1 MSRIKRRHF
10 LQFAGSA
17 LASIGLSQ
25 LDLMR
30 QGDRYATVLAQS
42 TSRKLALLVGINR
55 YQSPIPSLRGCLT
68 DVDLQRELLVNRFG
82 FNPQDILLVT
92 DEAEIKPSRQNIL
105 DAFEN
110 HLIKQAKPG
119 DVVVFHF
126 SGHGS
131 RVIDPNPLPG
141 SNGLNGTMVPP
152 DRTSEDGSGKVRDI
166 MGKSLFLL
174 MYALKTENVTVVLD
188 SCHSGGGTRD
198 KEEVMFRA
206 LSRQGG
212 GNDEATQEEF
222 DYQEQWLSRLNLTP
236 TKFHEL
242 REQGIAKGVALGS
255 AKQDQLATDAPFEGF
270 HAGAFTY
277 LLTRYLWQQPV
288 SQPLKSVFVNL
299 ARSTKDVANSS
310 GILQEPIHEV
320 QPGSNYDQQPVY
332 FIDPPT
338 PSAEAVV
345 QKAGSQVEFWLGGV
359 ASQTLESFQEGA
371 LFNLIDNQGNVLGE
385 VVQTSRDGLK
395 GYGKIR
401 GNPSGAIQSGTFMR
415 EQVRGVP
422 SNLKLRLG
430 LAQSL
435 GNEVNSARSVLQSIQ
450 RVEAKSVN
458 QGGVVDYLLGKMNPA
473 YSQQARSYGIT
484 NPPPVGSVGL
494 FTAGLKPIPDSF
506 DKAGES
512 VAAAIMR
519 LRPRLKQLLA
529 GRLLQQIV
537 NGDSSNLKV
546 KNAIKPVGGRGV
558 AISSG
563 SRGAQE
569 ATRNSRTTSATV
581 QQLKPGTEVK
591 VEVTNQENRNI
602 YMSVL
607 VIGSNGDLVVLYP
620 VNWGAPEDATLIAP
634 GQTVAVPR
642 DGDTKFT
649 VQGPSGF
656 LELMILASTKPLR
669 DALKGLQTIARSRG
683 LSSTSRSPIALGEN
697 EDETVEVIGALLG
710 DLDRITQETRGTIV
724 STSSRTTTSRTRGVD
739 TTQLAVMSNVIEVVD

>member
-1 MSRIKRRHF
+1 MSEIKRRHF

-30 QGDRYATVLAQS
+30 QGNRYARVLAQGS
-42 TSRKLALLVGINR
+42 PRKLALLVGINR
-55 YQSPIPSLRGCLT
+55 YKLPIPSLRGCLT

-82 FNPQDILLVT
+82 FNPKDILLVT
-92 DEAEIKPSRQNIL
+92 DEAEIKPTRQNIL

-131 RVIDPNPLPG
+131 RVIDPDPLPG
-141 SNGLNGTMVPP
+141 SNGLNSTMVPP
-152 DRTSEDGSGKVRDI
+152 DRKSEDGSGKVRDI
-166 MGKSLFLL
+166 MGRSLFLL
-174 MYALKTENVTVVLD
+174 MYALQTENVTVVLD
-188 SCHSGGGTRD
+188 SCHSGGGTRGN
-198 KEEVMFRA
+198 VMFRA

-212 GNDEATQEEF
+212 GDDQATQEEF
-222 DYQEQWLSRLNLTP
+222 DYQEQWLSRLDLTP

-242 REQGIAKGVALGS
+242 RKQGIAKGVAIGS
-255 AKQDQLATDAPFEGF
+255 ARQDQLATDAPFEGF

-288 SQPLKSVFVNL
+288 SQSLKTVFVNL
-299 ARSTKDVANSS
+299 ARSTQDVARSS
-310 GILQEPIHEV
+310 GIQQDPIHEV
-320 QPGSNYDQQPVY
+320 QPERNYDQQPVY

-385 VVQTSRDGLK
+385 VEQTSRDGLK
-395 GYGKIR
+395 GYGKLK
-401 GNPSGAIQSGTFMR
+401 GNPSRAIQSGTFMR

-430 LAQSL
+430 LDQSL

-450 RVEAKSVN
+450 RVEAEPVN
-458 QGGVVDYLLGKMNPA
+458 QQGVADYLLGRMNSA
-473 YSQQARSYGIT
+473 YLEQARSYGIT

-494 FTAGLKPIPDSF
+494 FTAGVEPIPDSF
-506 DKAGES
+506 GKAEES
-512 VAAAIMR
+512 VEAAIMR

-529 GRLLQQIV
+529 GRLLQQVV
-537 NGDSSNLKV
+537 NGGSSNLKV
-546 KNAIKPVGGRGV
+546 ENSIQPVGVGGV
-558 AISSG
+558 AINSG

-569 ATRNSRTTSATV
+569 TTPNSPTRSANV
-581 QQLKPGTEVK
+581 QQLAPGTEVQ

-607 VIGSNGDLVVLYP
+607 VIGSNGDLVVLHP
-620 VNWGAPEDATLIAP
+620 VDWEAPEDATLIAP
-634 GQTVAVPR
+634 GQTLRVPQE
-642 DGDTKFT
+642 GVKFK

-656 LELMILASTKPLR
+656 LELMVLASTKPLR

-683 LSSTSRSPIALGEN
+683 LSSSSRSPILLGQN
-697 EDETVEVIGALLG
+697 EDETVDVVGALLG
-710 DLDRITQETRGTIV
+710 DLDRITQETRSGT
-724 STSSRTTTSRTRGVD
+724 RTTTPGTRGVD
-739 TTQLAVMSNVIEVVD
+739 TTQLAVISNMIEVVE

>member
-1 MSRIKRRHF
+1 MSQIKRRHF
-10 LQFAGSA
+10 LQFAASA

-30 QGDRYATVLAQS
+30 QGDRYARVLAQG
-42 TSRKLALLVGINR
+42 TSRKLALLLGING
-55 YQSPIPSLRGCLT
+55 YKFPIPPLRGCLT

-82 FNPQDILLVT
+82 FHPKDILLVT
-92 DEAEIKPSRQNIL
+92 DEAEIKPTRQNIL

-131 RVIDPNPLPG
+131 RVIDPDPLPG
-141 SNGLNGTMVPP
+141 SMGLNGTMVPL
-152 DRTSEDGSGKVRDI
+152 DRKSEDGSGTVRDI
-166 MGKSLFLL
+166 MGRSLFLL
-174 MYALKTENVTVVLD
+174 MYALQTENVTVVLD
-188 SCHSGGGTRD
+188 SCHSGGGTRGN
-198 KEEVMFRA
+198 VMFRA

-212 GNDEATQEEF
+212 GDDEATQEEF
-222 DYQEQWLSRLNLTP
+222 DYQQQWLSRLNLTP

-242 REQGIAKGVALGS
+242 REKGIAKGVALGS
-255 AKQDQLATDAPFEGF
+255 AQQDQLATDAPFEGF

-288 SQPLKSVFVNL
+288 SQPLKTVFVNL

-310 GILQEPIHEV
+310 GILQEPIQEV
-320 QPGSNYDQQPVY
+320 QPGSDYDEKPVY

-345 QKAGSQVEFWLGGV
+345 QKAGSEVEFWLGGV
-359 ASQTLESFQEGA
+359 ASQTLESFNEGA

-385 VVQTSRDGLK
+385 VEQTSRDGLK
-395 GYGKIR
+395 GYGKLR
-401 GNPSGAIQSGTFMR
+401 GSPSGAIQSGTFMR

-430 LAQSL
+430 LDQSL

-450 RVEAKSVN
+450 RVEAEAVN
-458 QGGVVDYLLGKMNPA
+458 QGGIADYLLGKMNSA
-473 YSQQARSYGIT
+473 YLQQARSYGIT
-484 NPPPVGSVGL
+484 NPPTVGSVGL
-494 FTAGLKPIPDSF
+494 FTAGVEPIPDSF
-506 DKAGES
+506 GTAGES
-512 VAAAIMR
+512 VEDAIER

-529 GRLLQQIV
+529 GRLLQQVV
-537 NGDSSNLKV
+537 NGNSSNLKV
-546 KNAIKPVGGRGV
+546 ENAIKPVSGRGV
-558 AISSG
+558 TINTG

-569 ATRNSRTTSATV
+569 AAPNSLPSSTTV
-581 QQLKPGTEVK
+581 QQLAPGTELK

-620 VNWGAPEDATLIAP
+620 VDWEAPEDATLIAP
-634 GQTVAVPR
+634 GQTLAVPR
-642 DGDTKFT
+642 DDEFKFT

-656 LELMILASTKPLR
+656 LELMVLASTKPLR
-669 DALKGLQTIARSRG
+669 DALKGLQTIAKDRG
-683 LSSTSRSPIALGEN
+683 VKSRSPMLLGGNEDE
-697 EDETVEVIGALLG
+697 EDETVEVMGALLG
-710 DLDRITQETRGTIV
+710 DLDRMTQETRG
-724 STSSRTTTSRTRGVD
+724 SRTTTPRTRGVD
-739 TTQLAVMSNVIEVVD
+739 TTQLAVISNIIEVVD

>member
-1 MSRIKRRHF
+1 MSQIKRRHF

-30 QGDRYATVLAQS
+30 QGDRYARVLAQG
-42 TSRKLALLVGINR
+42 TSRKLALLVGING
-55 YQSPIPSLRGCLT
+55 YKFPIPPLRGCLT

-82 FNPQDILLVT
+82 FNPKDILLVT
-92 DEAEIKPSRQNIL
+92 DEAEIKPSRKNIL
-105 DAFEN
+105 AAFEN

-131 RVIDPNPLPG
+131 RVIDPDPLPN

-152 DRTSEDGSGKVRDI
+152 DRKSEDGSGKVRDI
-166 MGKSLFLL
+166 MGRSLFLL
-174 MYALKTENVTVVLD
+174 MHALQTENVTVVLD
-188 SCHSGGGTRD
+188 SCHSGGGTRGN
-198 KEEVMFRA
+198 VMFRA

-212 GNDEATQEEF
+212 GDDEATQEEF

-242 REQGIAKGVALGS
+242 RQKGIAKGVALGS
-255 AKQDQLATDAPFEGF
+255 AQQDQLATDAPFEGF

-288 SQPLKSVFVNL
+288 SQPLKSVFTNL

-310 GILQEPIHEV
+310 GILQEPIQEV
-320 QPGSNYDQQPVY
+320 QPGSNYDQEPVY

-345 QKAGSQVEFWLGGV
+345 QKAGREVEFWLGGV
-359 ASQTLESFQEGA
+359 ASQTLESFEEGA

-385 VVQTSRDGLK
+385 VEQTARNGLK
-395 GYGKIR
+395 GYGKLR
-401 GNPSGAIQSGTFMR
+401 GSPSGAIQSGTFMR

-430 LAQSL
+430 LDSSL

-450 RVEAKSVN
+450 RVEAKTVN
-458 QGGVVDYLLGKMNPA
+458 QGGVTDYLLGKMNSD
-473 YSQQARSYGIT
+473 YLQQARSYGISD
-484 NPPPVGSVGL
+484 PPAVGSIGL
-494 FTAGLKPIPDSF
+494 FSAGVEPIPDSF
-506 DKAGES
+506 GEAGES
-512 VAAAIMR
+512 AEAAIMR

-529 GRLLQQIV
+529 GRLLQQVV
-537 NGDSSNLKV
+537 NGSSSNLKV
-546 KNAIKPVGGRGV
+546 ENAIKPVGGRGV
-558 AISSG
+558 TAV

-569 ATRNSRTTSATV
+569 AAPNSLPSLTTV
-581 QQLKPGTEVK
+581 QQLAPGTELK

-620 VNWGAPEDATLIAP
+620 AEWEAAEDATLIAP
-634 GQTVAVPR
+634 GQTLVVPR
-642 DGDTKFT
+642 EGHVKFV

-656 LELMILASTKPLR
+656 LELMVLASTKPLR
-669 DALKGLQTIARSRG
+669 DALKGLQTIAQERGVRSG
-683 LSSTSRSPIALGEN
+683 VPMVLGEN
-697 EDETVEVIGALLG
+697 EDETVEVMGALLG
-710 DLDRITQETRGTIV
+710 DLDQMTQETRGAR
-724 STSSRTTTSRTRGVD
+724 STTTQTRGVD
-739 TTQLAVMSNVIEVVD
+739 TTQLAVISNMIEVVE

>member
-1 MSRIKRRHF
+1 MSQIKRRHF

-30 QGDRYATVLAQS
+30 QGDRYARVLAQG
-42 TSRKLALLVGINR
+42 TSRKLALLVGING
-55 YQSPIPSLRGCLT
+55 YKFPIPPLRGCLT

-82 FNPQDILLVT
+82 FNPKDILLVT

-105 DAFEN
+105 AAFEN

-131 RVIDPNPLPG
+131 RVIDPDPLPN

-152 DRTSEDGSGKVRDI
+152 DRKSEDGSGKVRDI
-166 MGKSLFLL
+166 MGRSLFLL
-174 MYALKTENVTVVLD
+174 MHALQTENVTVVLD
-188 SCHSGGGTRD
+188 SCHSGGGTRGN
-198 KEEVMFRA
+198 VMFRA

-212 GNDEATQEEF
+212 GDDEATQEEF

-236 TKFHEL
+236 TKFQEL
-242 REQGIAKGVALGS
+242 RQKGIAKGVALGS
-255 AKQDQLATDAPFEGF
+255 AQQDQLATDAPFEGF

-288 SQPLKSVFVNL
+288 SQPLKSVFTNL

-310 GILQEPIHEV
+310 GILQEPIQEV
-320 QPGSNYDQQPVY
+320 QPGSNYDQEPVY

-345 QKAGSQVEFWLGGV
+345 QKAGREVEFWLGGV
-359 ASQTLESFQEGA
+359 ASQTLESFEEGA

-385 VVQTSRDGLK
+385 VEQTARNGLK
-395 GYGKIR
+395 GYGKLR
-401 GNPSGAIQSGTFMR
+401 GSPSGAIQSGTFMR

-430 LAQSL
+430 LDSSL

-450 RVEAKSVN
+450 RVEAKTVN
-458 QGGVVDYLLGKMNPA
+458 QGGVTDYLLGKMNSD
-473 YSQQARSYGIT
+473 YLQQARSYGIT
-484 NPPPVGSVGL
+484 DPPAVGSIGL
-494 FTAGLKPIPDSF
+494 FSAGIEPIPDSF
-506 DKAGES
+506 GEAGES
-512 VAAAIMR
+512 AEAAIMR

-529 GRLLQQIV
+529 GRLLQQVV
-537 NGDSSNLKV
+537 NGSSSNLKV
-546 KNAIKPVGGRGV
+546 ENAIKPVGGRGV
-558 AISSG
+558 TAV

-569 ATRNSRTTSATV
+569 AAKNSLPSLTTV
-581 QQLKPGTEVK
+581 QKLAPGTELK

-620 VNWGAPEDATLIAP
+620 AEWEAAEDATLIAP
-634 GQTVAVPR
+634 GQTLVVPR
-642 DGDTKFT
+642 EGHVKFV

-656 LELMILASTKPLR
+656 LELMVLASTKPLR
-669 DALKGLQTIARSRG
+669 DALKGLQTIAQERGVRSG
-683 LSSTSRSPIALGEN
+683 VPMVLGEN
-697 EDETVEVIGALLG
+697 EDETVEVMGALLG
-710 DLDRITQETRGTIV
+710 DLDQITRETRGA
-724 STSSRTTTSRTRGVD
+724 RNTTTQTRGVD
-739 TTQLAVMSNVIEVVD
+739 TTQLAVISNMIEVVE

>member
-1 MSRIKRRHF
+1 MSRMKRRHF

-17 LASIGLSQ
+17 LATIGLSQ

-30 QGDRYATVLAQS
+30 QGDRYARVLAQS

-55 YQSPIPSLRGCLT
+55 YKSPIPSLRGCLT

-82 FNPQDILLVT
+82 FNPKDILLVT

-131 RVIDPNPLPG
+131 RVIDPDPLPG

-166 MGKSLFLL
+166 MGRSLFLL
-174 MYALKTENVTVVLD
+174 MHALQTENVTVVLD
-188 SCHSGGGTRD
+188 SCHSGGGTRGN
-198 KEEVMFRA
+198 VMFRA

-212 GNDEATQEEF
+212 GEDEATQEEF
-222 DYQEQWLSRLNLTP
+222 DYQEQWLSRLKLTP
-236 TKFHEL
+236 DEFHKR

-270 HAGAFTY
+270 YAGAFTY

-288 SQPLKSVFVNL
+288 SQPLLTVFANL

-310 GILQEPIHEV
+310 KIVQEPIHEV
-320 QPGSNYDQQPVY
+320 QPGTNYDQKPVY

-345 QKAGSQVEFWLGGV
+345 QKAGSEVEFWLGGV
-359 ASQTLESFQEGA
+359 ASQTLESFEEGA
-371 LFNLIDNQGNVLGE
+371 LFNLIDNQGNVVGE
-385 VVQTSRDGLK
+385 VVQTRRNGLK
-395 GYGKIR
+395 GYGKLR
-401 GNPSGAIQSGTFMR
+401 GNPSRAIKSGTLMR
-415 EQVRGVP
+415 EQVRGIP

-430 LAQSL
+430 LDQSL
-435 GNEVNSARSVLQSIQ
+435 GNEVNSARLALQSIQ
-450 RVEAKSVN
+450 RVEAEPVN
-458 QGGVVDYLLGKMNPA
+458 QLGVADYLLGKMNSA
-473 YSQQARSYGIT
+473 YLQQARSYGIT

-506 DKAGES
+506 GKAGES
-512 VAAAIMR
+512 VEAAVMR
-519 LRPRLKQLLA
+519 LRSRLKQLLA
-529 GRLLQQIV
+529 GRLLQQLV

-546 KNAIKPVGGRGV
+546 ENAIKPLGGRGV
-558 AISSG
+558 ATHTG

-569 ATRNSRTTSATV
+569 VAPNSRARSTTV
-581 QQLKPGTEVK
+581 QQLTPGTEVK
-591 VEVTNQENRNI
+591 VEVTNKENRNI

-620 VNWGAPEDATLIAP
+620 VDWSAPEDATLIAP
-634 GQTVAVPR
+634 GQTLSVPR
-642 DGDTKFT
+642 DGDFKFT

-656 LELMILASTKPLR
+656 LELMVLASTKPLR
-669 DALKGLQTIARSRG
+669 DALKGLQTIARGRG
-683 LSSTSRSPIALGEN
+683 TLSRSPIVLGKN
-697 EDETVEVIGALLG
+697 EDETVEIMGALLG
-710 DLDRITQETRGTIV
+710 DLDRMTQETRGTISV
-724 STSSRTTTSRTRGVD
+724 TRTTKPRTRGVD
-739 TTQLAVMSNVIEVVD
+739 TTQLAVISNMIEVVD

>member
-1 MSRIKRRHF
+1 MSQIKRRHF

-30 QGDRYATVLAQS
+30 QGDRYARVLAQG
-42 TSRKLALLVGINR
+42 TSRKLALLVGING
-55 YQSPIPSLRGCLT
+55 YKFPIPPLRGCLT

-82 FNPQDILLVT
+82 FNPKDILLVT

-105 DAFEN
+105 AAFEN

-131 RVIDPNPLPG
+131 RVIDPDPLPN

-152 DRTSEDGSGKVRDI
+152 DRKSEDGSGKVRDI
-166 MGKSLFLL
+166 MGRSLFLL
-174 MYALKTENVTVVLD
+174 MHALQTENVTVVLD
-188 SCHSGGGTRD
+188 SCHSGGGTRGN
-198 KEEVMFRA
+198 VMFRA

-212 GNDEATQEEF
+212 GDDEATQEEF

-236 TKFHEL
+236 TKFQEL
-242 REQGIAKGVALGS
+242 RQKGIAKGVALGS
-255 AKQDQLATDAPFEGF
+255 AQQDQLATDAPFEGF

-288 SQPLKSVFVNL
+288 SQPLKSVFTNL

-310 GILQEPIHEV
+310 GILQEPIQEV
-320 QPGSNYDQQPVY
+320 QPGSNYDQEPVY

-345 QKAGSQVEFWLGGV
+345 QKAGSEVEFWLGGV
-359 ASQTLESFQEGA
+359 ASQTLESFEEGA

-385 VVQTSRDGLK
+385 VEQTARNGLK
-395 GYGKIR
+395 GYGKLR
-401 GNPSGAIQSGTFMR
+401 GSPSGAIQSGTFMR

-430 LAQSL
+430 LDSSL

-450 RVEAKSVN
+450 RVEAKTVN
-458 QGGVVDYLLGKMNPA
+458 QGGVTDYLLGKMNSD
-473 YSQQARSYGIT
+473 YLQQARSYGIT
-484 NPPPVGSVGL
+484 NPPAVGSIGL
-494 FTAGLKPIPDSF
+494 FSAGVEPIPDSF
-506 DKAGES
+506 GEAGES
-512 VAAAIMR
+512 AEAAIMR

-529 GRLLQQIV
+529 GRLLQQVV
-537 NGDSSNLKV
+537 NGSSSNLKV
-546 KNAIKPVGGRGV
+546 ENAIKPVGGRGV
-558 AISSG
+558 TAV

-569 ATRNSRTTSATV
+569 AAKNSLPSLTTV
-581 QQLKPGTEVK
+581 QKLAPGTELK

-607 VIGSNGDLVVLYP
+607 VIGSNGDLVV
-620 VNWGAPEDATLIAP
+620 
-634 GQTVAVPR
+634 
-642 DGDTKFT
+642 
-649 VQGPSGF
+649 
-656 LELMILASTKPLR
+656 
-669 DALKGLQTIARSRG
+669 
-683 LSSTSRSPIALGEN
+683 
-697 EDETVEVIGALLG
+697 
-710 DLDRITQETRGTIV
+710 
-724 STSSRTTTSRTRGVD
+724 
-739 TTQLAVMSNVIEVVD
+739 

>member
-1 MSRIKRRHF
+1 MSQIKRRHF

-30 QGDRYATVLAQS
+30 QGDRYARVLAQG
-42 TSRKLALLVGINR
+42 TSRKLALLVGING
-55 YQSPIPSLRGCLT
+55 YKFPIPPLRGCLT

-82 FNPQDILLVT
+82 FNPKDILLVT

-105 DAFEN
+105 AAFEN

-131 RVIDPNPLPG
+131 RVIDPDPLPN

-152 DRTSEDGSGKVRDI
+152 DRKSEDGSGKVRDI
-166 MGKSLFLL
+166 MGRSLFLL
-174 MYALKTENVTVVLD
+174 MHALQTENVTVVLD
-188 SCHSGGGTRD
+188 SCHSGGGTRGN
-198 KEEVMFRA
+198 VMFRA

-212 GNDEATQEEF
+212 GDDEATQEEF

-236 TKFHEL
+236 TKFQEL
-242 REQGIAKGVALGS
+242 RQKGIAKGVALGS
-255 AKQDQLATDAPFEGF
+255 AQQDQLATDAPFEGF

-288 SQPLKSVFVNL
+288 SQPLKSVFTNL

-310 GILQEPIHEV
+310 GILQEPIQEV
-320 QPGSNYDQQPVY
+320 QPGSNYDQEPVY

-345 QKAGSQVEFWLGGV
+345 QKAGSEVEFWLGGV
-359 ASQTLESFQEGA
+359 ASQTLESFEEGA

-385 VVQTSRDGLK
+385 VEQTARNGLK
-395 GYGKIR
+395 GYGKLR
-401 GNPSGAIQSGTFMR
+401 GSPSGAIQSGTFMR

-430 LAQSL
+430 LDSSL

-450 RVEAKSVN
+450 RVEAKTVN
-458 QGGVVDYLLGKMNPA
+458 QGGVTDYLLGKMNSD
-473 YSQQARSYGIT
+473 YLQQARSYGIT
-484 NPPPVGSVGL
+484 DPPAVGSIGL
-494 FTAGLKPIPDSF
+494 FSAGVEPIPDSF
-506 DKAGES
+506 GEAGES
-512 VAAAIMR
+512 AEAAIMR

-529 GRLLQQIV
+529 GRLLQQVV
-537 NGDSSNLKV
+537 NGSSSNLKV
-546 KNAIKPVGGRGV
+546 ENAIKPVGGRGV
-558 AISSG
+558 TAV

-569 ATRNSRTTSATV
+569 AAANSLPSLTTV
-581 QQLKPGTEVK
+581 QQLAPGTELK

-620 VNWGAPEDATLIAP
+620 AEWEAAEDATLIAP
-634 GQTVAVPR
+634 GQTLVVPR
-642 DGDTKFT
+642 EGHVKFV

-656 LELMILASTKPLR
+656 LELMVLASTKPLR
-669 DALKGLQTIARSRG
+669 DALKGLQTIAQERGVRSG
-683 LSSTSRSPIALGEN
+683 SPMVLGEN
-697 EDETVEVIGALLG
+697 EDETVEVMGALLG
-710 DLDRITQETRGTIV
+710 DLDQITRETRGAR
-724 STSSRTTTSRTRGVD
+724 STTTQTRGVD
-739 TTQLAVMSNVIEVVD
+739 TTQLAVISNMIEVVE

>member
-1 MSRIKRRHF
+1 MSQIKRRHF

-30 QGDRYATVLAQS
+30 QGDRYARVLAQG
-42 TSRKLALLVGINR
+42 TSRKLALLVGING
-55 YQSPIPSLRGCLT
+55 YKSPIPPLRGCLT

-82 FNPQDILLVT
+82 FNPKDILLVT

-131 RVIDPNPLPG
+131 RVIDPDPLPG

-152 DRTSEDGSGKVRDI
+152 DRKSEDGSGKVRDI
-166 MGKSLFLL
+166 MGRSLFLL
-174 MYALKTENVTVVLD
+174 MHALPTENVTVVLD
-188 SCHSGGGTRD
+188 SCHSGGGTRGN
-198 KEEVMFRA
+198 VMFRA

-212 GNDEATQEEF
+212 GDDEATQEEF

-236 TKFHEL
+236 SKFHEL
-242 REQGIAKGVALGS
+242 RKNGIAKGVALGS
-255 AKQDQLATDAPFEGF
+255 AQQDQLATDAPFEGF

-288 SQPLKSVFVNL
+288 SQSLGSVFVNL

-310 GILQEPIHEV
+310 GILQEPIHQV
-320 QPGSNYDQQPVY
+320 QPGSTYDQEPVY

-345 QKAGSQVEFWLGGV
+345 QKAGSEVEFWLGGV
-359 ASQTLESFQEGA
+359 ASQTLESFEEGA

-385 VVQTSRDGLK
+385 VEQTARNGLK
-395 GYGKIR
+395 GFGKLR
-401 GNPSGAIQSGTFMR
+401 GSPAGAIQSGTFMR

-430 LAQSL
+430 LDSSL

-450 RVEAKSVN
+450 RVKAETVN
-458 QGGVVDYLLGKMNPA
+458 QGGVADYLLGKMNSD
-473 YSQQARSYGIT
+473 YLQQARSYGIT
-484 NPPPVGSVGL
+484 DPPPVGSIGL
-494 FTAGLKPIPDSF
+494 FSAGVEPIPDTF
-506 DKAGES
+506 GTVGES
-512 VAAAIMR
+512 VEAAITR

-529 GRLLQQIV
+529 GRLLQQVV
-537 NGDSSNLKV
+537 NGSSSNLKV
-546 KNAIKPVGGRGV
+546 ENAIKPVGSRGV
-558 AISSG
+558 SAG

-569 ATRNSRTTSATV
+569 AAPNSLPSITTV
-581 QQLKPGTEVK
+581 QQLAPGTELK
-591 VEVTNQENRNI
+591 VEVTNKENRNI

-607 VIGSNGDLVVLYP
+607 VIGSNGDLVVLHP
-620 VNWGAPEDATLIAP
+620 VNWEAPEDATLIAP
-634 GQTVAVPR
+634 GQTLAVPK
-642 DGDTKFT
+642 DDTFKFV

-656 LELMILASTKPLR
+656 LELMVLASTKPLR
-669 DALKGLQTIARSRG
+669 DALKGLQTIARDRG
-683 LSSTSRSPIALGEN
+683 LPSRSHSPMVLGED
-697 EDETVEVIGALLG
+697 EDETVEVMGALLG
-710 DLDRITQETRGTIV
+710 DLDQITQETRGA
-724 STSSRTTTSRTRGVD
+724 RTTTSRTRGVD
-739 TTQLAVMSNVIEVVD
+739 TTQLAVISNMIEVVE

>member
-1 MSRIKRRHF
+1 MSQIKRRHF

-30 QGDRYATVLAQS
+30 QGDRYARVLAQG
-42 TSRKLALLVGINR
+42 TSRKLALLVGING
-55 YQSPIPSLRGCLT
+55 YKFPIPPLRGCLT

-82 FNPQDILLVT
+82 FNPKDILLVT

-105 DAFEN
+105 AAFEN

-131 RVIDPNPLPG
+131 RVIDPDPLPN

-152 DRTSEDGSGKVRDI
+152 DRKSEDGSGKVRDI
-166 MGKSLFLL
+166 MGRSLFLL
-174 MYALKTENVTVVLD
+174 MHALQTENVTVVLD
-188 SCHSGGGTRD
+188 SCHSGGGTRGN
-198 KEEVMFRA
+198 VMFRA

-212 GNDEATQEEF
+212 GDDEATQEEF

-236 TKFHEL
+236 TKFQEL
-242 REQGIAKGVALGS
+242 RQKGIAKGVALGS
-255 AKQDQLATDAPFEGF
+255 AQQDQLATDAPFEGF

-288 SQPLKSVFVNL
+288 SQPLKSVFTNL

-310 GILQEPIHEV
+310 GILQEPIQEV
-320 QPGSNYDQQPVY
+320 QPGSNYDQEPVY

-345 QKAGSQVEFWLGGV
+345 QKAGREVEFWLGGV
-359 ASQTLESFQEGA
+359 ASQTLESFEEGA

-385 VVQTSRDGLK
+385 VEQTARNGLK
-395 GYGKIR
+395 GYGKLR
-401 GNPSGAIQSGTFMR
+401 GSPSGAIQSGTFMR

-430 LAQSL
+430 LDSSL

-450 RVEAKSVN
+450 RVEAKTVN
-458 QGGVVDYLLGKMNPA
+458 QGGVTDYLLGKMNSD
-473 YSQQARSYGIT
+473 YLQQARSYGIT
-484 NPPPVGSVGL
+484 NPPAVGSIGL
-494 FTAGLKPIPDSF
+494 FSAGVEPIPDSF
-506 DKAGES
+506 GEVGES
-512 VAAAIMR
+512 AEAAIMR

-529 GRLLQQIV
+529 GRLLQQVV
-537 NGDSSNLKV
+537 NGSSSNLKV
-546 KNAIKPVGGRGV
+546 ENAIKPVGGRGV
-558 AISSG
+558 TAV

-569 ATRNSRTTSATV
+569 AAPNSLPSLTTV
-581 QQLKPGTEVK
+581 QQLAPGTELK

-620 VNWGAPEDATLIAP
+620 AEWEAAEDATLIAP
-634 GQTVAVPR
+634 GQTLVVPR
-642 DGDTKFT
+642 EGHVKFV

-656 LELMILASTKPLR
+656 LELMVLASTKPLR
-669 DALKGLQTIARSRG
+669 DALKGLQTIAQERGVRSG
-683 LSSTSRSPIALGEN
+683 VPMVLGEN
-697 EDETVEVIGALLG
+697 EDETVEVMGALLG
-710 DLDRITQETRGTIV
+710 DLDQMTQETRGAR
-724 STSSRTTTSRTRGVD
+724 STTTQTRGVD
-739 TTQLAVMSNVIEVVD
+739 TTQLAVISNMIEVVE

>member
-30 QGDRYATVLAQS
+30 QGDRYASVLAQG

-82 FNPQDILLVT
+82 FNPKDILLVT
-92 DEAEIKPSRQNIL
+92 DEAEIKPTRQNIL

-188 SCHSGGGTRD
+188 SCHSGGGIRGN
-198 KEEVMFRA
+198 VMFRA
-206 LSRQGG
+206 LSRQGSG
-212 GNDEATQEEF
+212 DDEATQEEF

-236 TKFHEL
+236 TRFHEL
-242 REQGIAKGVALGS
+242 RKQGIAKGVALGS
-255 AKQDQLATDAPFEGF
+255 AQQDQLATDAPFEGF

-299 ARSTKDVANSS
+299 ARSTKDVAKSS
-310 GILQEPIHEV
+310 HIQQEPIQEV
-320 QPGSNYDQQPVY
+320 HPGSNYDQQPVY

-395 GYGKIR
+395 GYGKLR
-401 GNPSGAIQSGTFMR
+401 GNPSAIKSGTFMR

-430 LAQSL
+430 LDQSL
-435 GNEVNSARSVLQSIQ
+435 GNEVNAARSALQSIQ
-450 RVEAKSVN
+450 RVEAQSVN
-458 QGGVVDYLLGKMNPA
+458 QQGVADYLLGRMNQA
-473 YSQQARSYGIT
+473 YSQQAQSYGIT

-494 FTAGLKPIPDSF
+494 FTAGVEPIPDSF
-506 DKAGES
+506 GTAGES

-529 GRLLQQIV
+529 GRLLQQVV

-546 KNAIKPVGGRGV
+546 KNAIKPVGGSGV
-558 AISSG
+558 AISTG

-569 ATRNSRTTSATV
+569 ATRKSLTTSATV

-602 YMSVL
+602 YISVL

-620 VNWGAPEDATLIAP
+620 VNWDDPEDATLIAP

-669 DALKGLQTIARSRG
+669 DALKGLQTIARSRSD
-683 LSSTSRSPIALGEN
+683 SSTSRSPILLGEN
-697 EDETVEVIGALLG
+697 EDETVEVMGALLG

-724 STSSRTTTSRTRGVD
+724 STSTRATTSRTRGVD

>member
-1 MSRIKRRHF
+1 MSQIKRRHF

-30 QGDRYATVLAQS
+30 QGDRYARVLAQG
-42 TSRKLALLVGINR
+42 TSRKLALLVGING
-55 YQSPIPSLRGCLT
+55 YKFPIPPLRGCLT

-82 FNPQDILLVT
+82 FNPKDILLVT
-92 DEAEIKPSRQNIL
+92 DEAEIKPSRKNIL
-105 DAFEN
+105 AAFEN

-131 RVIDPNPLPG
+131 RVIDPDPLPN

-152 DRTSEDGSGKVRDI
+152 DRKSEDGSGKVRDI
-166 MGKSLFLL
+166 MGRSLFLL
-174 MYALKTENVTVVLD
+174 MHALQTENVTVVLD
-188 SCHSGGGTRD
+188 SCHSGGGTRGN
-198 KEEVMFRA
+198 VMFRA

-212 GNDEATQEEF
+212 GDDEATQEEF

-242 REQGIAKGVALGS
+242 RQKGIAKGVALGS
-255 AKQDQLATDAPFEGF
+255 AQQDQLATDAPFEGF

-288 SQPLKSVFVNL
+288 SQPLKSVFTNL

-310 GILQEPIHEV
+310 GILQEPIQEV
-320 QPGSNYDQQPVY
+320 QPGSNYDQEPVY

-345 QKAGSQVEFWLGGV
+345 QKAGREVEFWLGGV
-359 ASQTLESFQEGA
+359 ASQTLESFEEGA

-385 VVQTSRDGLK
+385 VEQTARNGLK
-395 GYGKIR
+395 GYGKLR
-401 GNPSGAIQSGTFMR
+401 GSPSGAIQSGTFMR

-430 LAQSL
+430 LDSSL

-450 RVEAKSVN
+450 RVEAKTVN
-458 QGGVVDYLLGKMNPA
+458 QGGVTDYLLGKMNSD
-473 YSQQARSYGIT
+473 YLQQARSYGIT
-484 NPPPVGSVGL
+484 DPPAVGSIGL
-494 FTAGLKPIPDSF
+494 FSAGVEPIPDSF
-506 DKAGES
+506 GEAGES
-512 VAAAIMR
+512 AEAAIMR

-529 GRLLQQIV
+529 GRLLQQVV
-537 NGDSSNLKV
+537 NGSSSNLKV
-546 KNAIKPVGGRGV
+546 ENAIKPVGGRGV
-558 AISSG
+558 TAV

-569 ATRNSRTTSATV
+569 AAPNSLPSLTTV
-581 QQLKPGTEVK
+581 QQLAPGTELK

-620 VNWGAPEDATLIAP
+620 AEWEAAEDATLIAP
-634 GQTVAVPR
+634 GQTLVVPR
-642 DGDTKFT
+642 EGHVKFV

-656 LELMILASTKPLR
+656 LELMVLASTKPLR
-669 DALKGLQTIARSRG
+669 DALKGLQTIAQERGVRSG
-683 LSSTSRSPIALGEN
+683 VPMVLGEN
-697 EDETVEVIGALLG
+697 EDETVEVMGALLG
-710 DLDRITQETRGTIV
+710 DLDQITRETRGA
-724 STSSRTTTSRTRGVD
+724 RNTTTQTRGVD
-739 TTQLAVMSNVIEVVD
+739 TTQLAVISNMIEVVE